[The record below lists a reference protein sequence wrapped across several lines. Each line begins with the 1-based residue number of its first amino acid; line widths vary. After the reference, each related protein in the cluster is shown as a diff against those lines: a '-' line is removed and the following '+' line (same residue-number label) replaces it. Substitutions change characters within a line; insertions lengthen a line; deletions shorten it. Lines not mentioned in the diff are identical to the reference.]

1 MHYENIP
8 TVRLLII
15 AEIYGLTAAELSCSV
30 QICKIHRKSRGET
43 ARARQLLDLAPGFS
57 CPRQDG
63 GKTAFEATRR

>member
-30 QICKIHRKSRGET
+30 QICKIRPKSRGET
-43 ARARQLLDLAPGFS
+43 ARARQLLDLAPTPTIEKCSHDAVYLG
-57 CPRQDG
+57 RGQ
-63 GKTAFEATRR
+63 